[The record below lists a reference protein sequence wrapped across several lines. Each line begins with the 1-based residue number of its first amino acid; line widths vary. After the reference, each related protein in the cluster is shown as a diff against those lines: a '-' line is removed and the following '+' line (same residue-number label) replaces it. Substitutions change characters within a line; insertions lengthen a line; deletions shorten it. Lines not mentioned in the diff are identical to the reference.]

1 MHDIIGDIH
10 GHADELVELLHKL
23 GYSEE
28 SGVFRHPERRVL
40 FCGDFIDRGP
50 RIRDTI
56 NIVRTMCESGSA
68 AAVMGNHEL
77 NALAFHTPHPTKPD
91 EFLRRH
97 SEHNLKQHS
106 ATLKQ
111 LDAADLEA
119 ALNWFRTLPV
129 SLDLGS
135 LRVVHAC
142 WDDRDLKT
150 LTDASSQF
158 GHMSAEFLFHATQPG
173 NPVLRAV
180 ERSMKGPE
188 MKLPEG
194 SYLIDREGARRERT
208 RIRWYDPPEKHTLA
222 SYSWPAMDDAA
233 LAALP
238 VPPSVRPAVYSPSN
252 PPVFIGH
259 YWLFAES
266 PAPLAVNVACLD
278 YSVAKYGMLTA
289 YRHQGEKILRPDRF
303 VTVPSRAN
311 GALN

>member
-1 MHDIIGDIH
+1 MYDIIGDIH

-28 SGVFRHPERRVL
+28 SGEFRHADRKVL

-56 NIVRTMCESGSA
+56 NIVRTMCETGA
-68 AAVMGNHEL
+68 ASAVMGNHEL
-77 NALAFHTPHPTKPD
+77 NALAFHTPHPTKPE

-97 SEHNLKQHS
+97 TEHNLKQHS

-111 LDAADLEA
+111 LDTADLES

-135 LRVVHAC
+135 LRVIHAC
-142 WDDRDLKT
+142 WDDKDLRT
-150 LTDASSQF
+150 LADASAQY
-158 GHMSAEFLFHATQPG
+158 GHMSAEFLFHATQAG

-208 RIRWYDPPEKHTLA
+208 RIRWYDPPEKHSLA
-222 SYSWPAMDDAA
+222 SYSWPAMEDPT
-233 LAALP
+233 LASLP
-238 VPPSVRPAVYSPSN
+238 VPPTVRPAVYAPSN

-303 VTVPSRAN
+303 VTVPSRARG
-311 GALN
+311 GAN

>member
-1 MHDIIGDIH
+1 MYDIIGDIH

-28 SGVFRHPERRVL
+28 SGVFRHPKRKVL

-56 NIVRTMCESGSA
+56 NIVRAMCESDAA

-77 NALAFHTPHPTKPD
+77 NALAYHTPHPVKPE

-97 SEHNLKQHS
+97 TEHNLKQHS

-111 LDAADLEA
+111 LDASDLAEA
-119 ALNWFRTLPV
+119 LSWFRTLPV
-129 SLDLGS
+129 ALDMGN

-142 WDDRDLKT
+142 WDERDLKT
-150 LTDASSQF
+150 ISDASTQY
-158 GHMSAEFLFHATQPG
+158 GHMSPEFLFHATQSG
-173 NPVLRAV
+173 NPVLRAI
-180 ERSMKGPE
+180 ERAMKGPE
-188 MKLPEG
+188 MKLPDG
-194 SYLIDREGARRERT
+194 SFLIDREGARRGTT
-208 RIRWYDPPEKHTLA
+208 RIRWYDSPDKHSLG
-222 SYSWPAMDDAA
+222 SYSWPTMDDPS
-233 LAALP
+233 LASLP
-238 VPPSVRPAVYSPSN
+238 VPLSVRPAVYAPSN

-278 YSVAKYGMLTA
+278 YSVAKFGMQTA
-289 YRHQGEKILRPDRF
+289 YRYQGERILRPDRF
-303 VTVPSRAN
+303 VTVPSRIPN
-311 GALN
+311 

>member
-1 MHDIIGDIH
+1 MYDIIGDIH

-28 SGVFRHPERRVL
+28 SGEFRHAERKVL

-56 NIVRTMCESGSA
+56 NIVRAMCETGTAS
-68 AAVMGNHEL
+68 AVMGNHEL
-77 NALAFHTPHPTKPD
+77 NALAFHTTHPTKPD

-97 SEHNLKQHS
+97 TEHNLKQHS

-142 WDDRDLKT
+142 WDDRDLRT
-150 LTDASSQF
+150 LAHASAQY
-158 GHMSAEFLFHATQPG
+158 GHMSAEFLFHATQAG

-194 SYLIDREGARRERT
+194 SFLVDREGARRERT
-208 RIRWYDPPEKHTLA
+208 RIRWYDPPEKHSLA
-222 SYSWPAMDDAA
+222 SYSWPAMEDPT
-233 LAALP
+233 LASLP
-238 VPPSVRPAVYSPSN
+238 VPATVRPAVYAPTN

-259 YWLFAES
+259 YWLFADL

-289 YRHQGEKILRPDRF
+289 YRHHGEKILRPDRF
-303 VTVPSRAN
+303 VTVPSRARR
-311 GALN
+311 